1 MQLRGYYTVQPGETA
16 TSIAGRFGISANQL
30 MQVNGVTTVMPGQQL
45 AIPYSSDLR
54 QKVYRP
60 VTAYTVTR
68 PVIVNGVDINEGLYP
83 VLNYQPENAQ
93 YPFVYVPIAE
103 FSRVG
108 ARVVWNEQQQML
120 NVTTDYYN
128 LRNQVQQL
136 SAENAQLR
144 TENAQL
150 REQLAALAQ
159 PGTLRGNTAGNI
171 ANWGLAV
178 TQGDWIYFS
187 NISQGNKLYKMRFD
201 GTGKQMLSNDD
212 SIYINVVGDW
222 IYYVNRS
229 DVFKMY
235 KIRLDGT
242 QRTKIDDTH
251 SATVMSV
258 VGDWIYYVTQS
269 EQYKLFRIR
278 TDGTGKMQLGTGAL
292 IEEMYATEDW
302 VFYTLQNQGLQIY
315 KIKPDGTQR
324 TRVTQYGARQLN
336 IEGDWLYFVNQ
347 SMPGIWRVKW
357 DGTNPTSFGAEI
369 QSPAYLNVNENMI
382 YYGLGDLYK
391 TPTDS
396 PEQFKLTPNLGFGG
410 LINVVG
416 DWLFFRIQ
424 YNGEKLYRMKVDGTA
439 GEIVY

>member
-1 MQLRGYYTVQPGETA
+1 MQPRGYYTVQPGDSLRSVA
-16 TSIAGRFGISANQL
+16 TRFGITAYQL
-30 MQVNGVTTVMPGQQL
+30 MQLNGVSSLSAGQQL
-45 AIPYSSDLR
+45 VIPYSNDSR

-68 PVIVNGVDINEGLYP
+68 PILVNGVDINAGLYP

-108 ARVVWNEQQQML
+108 AKVIWNPEQQILTVESNYDELQ
-120 NVTTDYYN
+120 
-128 LRNQVQQL
+128 NQVQQL
-136 SAENAQLR
+136 Q

-150 REQLAALAQ
+150 RQQLATFSQ
-159 PGTLRGNTAGNI
+159 PGTLRGNSAGNI
-171 ANWGLAV
+171 ANWGIAAN
-178 TQGDWIYFS
+178 QGEWVYFS
-187 NISQGNKLYKMRFD
+187 NISQGNKLYKMRLD
-201 GTGKQMLSNDD
+201 GTGKQLLSNDD
-212 SIYINVVGDW
+212 ALYINVVGDW
-222 IYYVNRS
+222 IYYINRS

-242 QRTKIDDTH
+242 GRTRIDNDH

-269 EQYKLFRIR
+269 EQYKLFRVR
-278 TDGTGKMQLGTGAL
+278 TDGTGKMQLGTDFL

-302 VFYTLQNQGLQIY
+302 VFYTLQNQGLQIV
-315 KIKPDGTQR
+315 KIKPDGSQR
-324 TRVTQYGARQLN
+324 TSVTQYGARQLN
-336 IEGDWLYFVNQ
+336 VEGDWLYFVNQ
-347 SMPGIWRVKW
+347 TMPGVWRMKW
-357 DGTNPTSFGAEI
+357 DGSTPTSFATEYA
-369 QSPAYLNVNENMI
+369 SPTYLNVKDNMI
-382 YYGLGDLYK
+382 YYGYSELFK

-396 PEQFKLTPNLGFGG
+396 PEQINLTPNFGFAG

-416 DWLFFRIQ
+416 DWLFFRIT
-424 YNGEKLYRMKVDGTA
+424 YNGEKLYRMKVDGTG